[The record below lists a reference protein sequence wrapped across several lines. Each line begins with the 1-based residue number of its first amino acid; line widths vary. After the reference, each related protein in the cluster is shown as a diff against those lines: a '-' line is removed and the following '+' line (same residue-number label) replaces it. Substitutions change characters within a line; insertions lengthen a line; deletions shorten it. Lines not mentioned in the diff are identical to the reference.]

1 MRDYLEEEDQKGFY
15 KMSDSL
21 WIVLLGAPGC
31 GKGTQAEY
39 LVSENGFSIISVG
52 ELLRA
57 NKSKFI
63 EKENK
68 TIGDI
73 ISGGALLPD
82 DVVMDLVSDELS
94 KIDEVFS
101 KNLIFDGFPRTVGQ
115 ATSLNSLISKFEKK
129 IDCVLN
135 FDIEDEVIKKRILG
149 RYKCSKCGKIYNDFF
164 LKPMNEGICDICG
177 SRTFDR
183 RADDNEESLQKR
195 LSEYHKKTVAL
206 KDFYESSGILKSVNA
221 DADFSEVR
229 KSVLNSL
236 NLG

>member
-1 MRDYLEEEDQKGFY
+1 
-15 KMSDSL
+15 MSDSL

-31 GKGTQAEY
+31 GKGTQAEF

-73 ISGGALLPD
+73 ISGGGLLPD

-94 KIDEVFS
+94 KIENVS
-101 KNLIFDGFPRTVGQ
+101 SRNLIFDGFPRTIGQ
-115 ATSLNSLISKFEKK
+115 AAGLNLLISKFGKK
-129 IDCVLN
+129 IDHVLN
-135 FDIEDEVIKKRILG
+135 FDIEDEIIKKRILG

-164 LKPMNEGICDICG
+164 LKPKNEGICDICG
-177 SRTFDR
+177 CKAFDR

-206 KDFYESSGILKSVNA
+206 GDFYKSLGVLRSVNA

-229 KSVLNSL
+229 KSVLDSL